1 MENTNQTTQEVDKSE
16 EILAKARANKK
27 TIMWCLI
34 IAAVCVV
41 GMLAYI
47 LVAQNGSRKADELI
61 AKADAEQNDSIALN
75 LYAKAADA
83 GYKSGNR
90 AKAEMGIRLYNDGKY
105 QEALEY
111 LNDCSLDDEI
121 AEAGVETLKGDCYVN
136 LDQLDKA
143 LGAYKSA
150 ISEAD
155 ENPRNRTLRTHQDG
169 KHLPCPGQ
177 LRSRSQGLQG
187 NHRRISFLHLK
198 HTYRHPQILR
208 TRSRFE
214 IIADCDIT
222 IQACRIAGL
231 LI

>member
-155 ENPRNRTLRTHQDG
+155 ENPEIVPFVLIKMANIYRA
-169 KHLPCPGQ
+169 
-177 LRSRSQGLQG
+177 QG
-187 NHRRISFLHLK
+187 NFEAEAKAYKEIIDEYPSY
-198 HTYRHPQILR
+198 TSS
-208 TRSRFE
+208 TRS
-214 IIADCDIT
+214 DIRKYYER
-222 IQACRIAGL
+222 ALASK
-231 LI
+231 

>member
-34 IAAVCVV
+34 IAAVCVA

-155 ENPRNRTLRTHQDG
+155 ENPEIVPFVLIKMANIYRA
-169 KHLPCPGQ
+169 
-177 LRSRSQGLQG
+177 QG
-187 NHRRISFLHLK
+187 NFEAEAK
-198 HTYRHPQILR
+198 AYK
-208 TRSRFE
+208 E
-214 IIADCDIT
+214 IIDEYPSYTSSTRIDIRKYYER
-222 IQACRIAGL
+222 ALASK
-231 LI
+231 

>member
-121 AEAGVETLKGDCYVN
+121 AEAGIETLKGDCYVN

-155 ENPRNRTLRTHQDG
+155 ENPEIVPFVLIKMANIYRA
-169 KHLPCPGQ
+169 
-177 LRSRSQGLQG
+177 QG
-187 NHRRISFLHLK
+187 NFEAEAK
-198 HTYRHPQILR
+198 AYK
-208 TRSRFE
+208 E
-214 IIADCDIT
+214 IIDEYPSYTSSTRIDIRKYYER
-222 IQACRIAGL
+222 ALASK
-231 LI
+231 

>member
-121 AEAGVETLKGDCYVN
+121 AEAGVETLKGDCY
-136 LDQLDKA
+136 
-143 LGAYKSA
+143 
-150 ISEAD
+150 
-155 ENPRNRTLRTHQDG
+155 DG
-169 KHLPCPGQ
+169 KHLPCSGQ

-187 NHRRISFLHLK
+187 NHR
-198 HTYRHPQILR
+198 
-208 TRSRFE
+208 
-214 IIADCDIT
+214 
-222 IQACRIAGL
+222 
-231 LI
+231 